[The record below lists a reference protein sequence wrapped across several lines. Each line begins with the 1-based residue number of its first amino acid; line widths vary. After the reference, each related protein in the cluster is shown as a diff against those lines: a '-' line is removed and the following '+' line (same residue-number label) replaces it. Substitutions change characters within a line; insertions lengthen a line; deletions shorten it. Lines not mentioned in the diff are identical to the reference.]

1 MNEDNE
7 NLNDLLKNFFDEA
20 RAWQAKR
27 DIESGEQLLSDHP
40 APGPDGLV
48 TDSIKSRIS
57 ARLDAHKQRR
67 FHTIARRMAVAAVIV
82 VLVMTGIRFNGYR
95 DRRPADV
102 TGPDKT
108 ALKNIWQEDDAQ
120 DSAARDSQLNVLTA
134 QIDEIADSILSIR
147 LDEHRSQQSDA
158 FIEIETELL
167 DINGN
172 FWKG

>member
-1 MNEDNE
+1 MNKDNE

-27 DIESGEQLLSDHP
+27 DIESGQQLLSDHP

-120 DSAARDSQLNVLTA
+120 DSAGRDSQLNVLTA

-167 DINGN
+167 DINGD